1 MLPKRSMTW
10 LLFCV
15 ALIAVM
21 FGATGCGGGGE
32 ETKGKV
38 VIASKQFAESLTLAH
53 MAAMLI
59 EAETGLEVDVSKIGM
74 GATEMLHPA
83 LVEGQI
89 DLYPEYTGTAW
100 MVVLEGD
107 VIHDRQEIFEKTKE
121 AYQEKF
127 SITCLDPLGF
137 QNTFAIAMPQE
148 VSDEL
153 GIKTLSDLA
162 EHNDLT
168 FVGDS
173 TTFTR
178 ADVYLGLQETYGI
191 DMKQKVVDTAFFYD
205 ALAEGHGHVTT
216 CFSTDGR
223 LKEYQFVVLE
233 DDKSFFPP
241 YDAMYVVRS
250 EILEKH
256 PEVGEALGKLSNSI
270 DEETMI
276 DLNFKVEVENQDP
289 ADVAEEFL
297 KSRGLI

>member
-1 MLPKRSMTW
+1 VLQKRRLTR
-10 LLFCV
+10 LLLCV
-15 ALIAVM
+15 ALAAAMLGAV
-21 FGATGCGGGGE
+21 GCGGGGSKE
-32 ETKGKV
+32 AGKV
-38 VIASKQFAESLTLAH
+38 VIASKQFAESLILAH
-53 MAAMLI
+53 MAAQLI
-59 EAETGLEVDVSKIGM
+59 EAKTDLAVDISKIGM

-107 VIHDRQEIFEKTKE
+107 VIHDRQEIFEKTKA

-127 SITCLDPLGF
+127 NITCLDPLGF
-137 QNTFAIAMPQE
+137 QNTFAIAMPKE
-148 VSDEL
+148 VANER

-162 EHNDLT
+162 KHNDLT

-223 LKEYQFVVLE
+223 LKEYDFVVLE
-233 DDKSFFPP
+233 DDKHFFPP
-241 YDAMYVVRS
+241 YDAMYVVRT
-250 EILEKH
+250 EILEKY
-256 PEVGEALGKLSNSI
+256 PEVGEALKPLFNSI
-270 DEETMI
+270 NEEAMI
-276 DLNFKVEVENQDP
+276 DLNYKVEVENQDP
-289 ADVAEEFL
+289 ADVAKEYLE
-297 KSRGLI
+297 SRGLI